1 MALLFLFYISVFY
14 KKYSVFLKENNYLLR
29 RGRGKKSK
37 VQHLE
42 ICAYVLSLP
51 ARRLLPKS
59 SLKQPIIFVSKKMS

>member
-29 RGRGKKSK
+29 RERGKKSK

-42 ICAYVLSLP
+42 ICAYVLSFP